1 MEADQG
7 PPFPCLSSA
16 ASTHPHFPLQKASQ
30 AIISALP
37 GYNLVGKSNLTS
49 HFDLTMSG
57 QSDIE
62 RAFKY
67 NQPDT
72 ERAGSKM
79 VLMKTKRSLLGG
91 ASLSALVFVRLN
103 GTVSIVQQ
111 HTGSQIHGRRQAHTT
126 G

>member
-1 MEADQG
+1 M
-7 PPFPCLSSA
+7 
-16 ASTHPHFPLQKASQ
+16 
-30 AIISALP
+30 
-37 GYNLVGKSNLTS
+37 
-49 HFDLTMSG
+49 DLMMSG

-62 RAFKY
+62 RAFTY

-79 VLMKTKRSLLGG
+79 VLMKTKRSLLGD

-111 HTGSQIHGRRQAHTT
+111 HAGSQIHGRRQAHTA